1 MNEDKSSSVDIDMIK
16 DIIKQCIEINNA
28 YIVKHNEL
36 TFVYN
41 AYKKLVKKHKYDR
54 KEMETQINILL
65 KQYEYISR
73 PKLLYMISQQKE
85 WMKEL
90 SKINVNVDS
99 IINEIHEY
107 TPENE
112 SELKK
117 YGIKVNEIQK

>member
-1 MNEDKSSSVDIDMIK
+1 MIK

-99 IINEIHEY
+99 IINQIHEY
-107 TPENE
+107 NPENE

-117 YGIKVNEIQK
+117 YGIEVNKIQK

>member
-1 MNEDKSSSVDIDMIK
+1 MNEDKSSSVDFNMIK

-41 AYKKLVKKHKYDR
+41 AYKKLVKKHKYDK

-90 SKINVNVDS
+90 SKINVNVNS
-99 IINEIHEY
+99 IINQIHEY
-107 TPENE
+107 NPENE

-117 YGIKVNEIQK
+117 YGIEVNKMQK